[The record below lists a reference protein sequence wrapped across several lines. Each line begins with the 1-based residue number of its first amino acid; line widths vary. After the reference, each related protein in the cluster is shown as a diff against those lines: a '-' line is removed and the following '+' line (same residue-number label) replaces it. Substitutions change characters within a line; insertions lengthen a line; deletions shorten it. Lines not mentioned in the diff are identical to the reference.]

1 MDSKKYYTEL
11 NIFRGL
17 IVVWVCLGH
26 STLAAESGILNP
38 DFYFHTYAYSF
49 HMAAFFL
56 LSAVLFGRKVFAAG
70 SIKDKKVLIIN
81 RAAKLLIPYYF
92 FTVVSF
98 VLKLFM
104 DKYAYNPIDF
114 SAKYVLNVLFLGRD
128 NPNGGLWFLFYLFL
142 YSVLAVLLNKID
154 FRISTAVLFIVKLV
168 LTAFSIKITFF
179 EYAYIFFF
187 GILISTYYEKIS
199 SYINKKAEK
208 GGIYFISAATFIASF
223 FLVYL
228 KCLNKNAFLS
238 MLICIY
244 NIVVWYILSV
254 CIANKANVFKKPFDL
269 IGNYGMDIYMIGYYV
284 QIVIRVVL
292 YSMLKVNVTVCSVLM
307 FICSIILPIII
318 SKYIV
323 RKFRI
328 TRILVLGDIGHKRV

>member
-1 MDSKKYYTEL
+1 MGSKKYYSEL

-17 IVVWVCLGH
+17 IVTWVCIGH
-26 STLAAESGILNP
+26 STLAAESGVLNP
-38 DFYFHTYAYSF
+38 DFYFYTYAYSF
-49 HMAAFFL
+49 HMPAFFL
-56 LSAVLFGRKVFAAG
+56 LSATLFGRKVLAAK
-70 SIKDKKVLIIN
+70 SIEDKKNLIVN

-114 SAKYVLNVLFLGRD
+114 SAKYVLNVLFLGKE

-142 YSVLAVLLNKID
+142 YSVLALILNKID
-154 FRISTAVLFIVKLV
+154 FRISTAVLFIVKLI
-168 LTAFSIKITFF
+168 LTAFSIKTIFF

-187 GILISTYYEKIS
+187 GILVSTYYEKIS
-199 SYINKKAEK
+199 SYINKKAQEN
-208 GGIYFISAATFIASF
+208 GLYFISAGTLVAAL

-238 MLICIY
+238 ILICVY

-254 CIANKANVFKKPFDL
+254 CIANKANIFKKPFDL

-284 QIVIRVVL
+284 QIVIRVIL
-292 YSMLKVNVTVCSVLM
+292 YSMLKVNITICSVLM

-318 SKYIV
+318 SKCIV
-323 RKFRI
+323 RKFKI
-328 TRILVLGDIGHKRV
+328 TRILVLGDI